1 MKEVNMKKLLFWMV
15 LIVGIVALIGSCKKD
30 EETAATS
37 SGGCTVV
44 NSCSATVSAD
54 NITGIAG
61 GWMSGTYDKMIIHA
75 NSGFAVDNTTGCV
88 SEASLVSGP
97 TGTQSIK
104 YQTVVTGSNSY
115 ANTTAMY
122 SDTSC
127 SVPILT
133 YTWGKSDAALGVDL
147 SGLSVSGYPSTATK
161 FTYKNSCYEIY
172 PYNEAGATYI
182 NTAFAAAGI
191 TTVAGTKLLCQ
202 DNGNTEHGLLHISD
216 STWDGTASDNRTL
229 LMEDEGSTAF
239 STWVSPSTMTR
250 ID

>member
-1 MKEVNMKKLLFWMV
+1 MKKLLFWMV

-30 EETAATS
+30 DDSAATS

-44 NSCSATVSAD
+44 NSGTATVSAD

-61 GWMSGTYDKMIIHA
+61 GWMSGTYDKLITFA
-75 NSGFAVDNTTGCV
+75 NPPLSYAIDNTTGCV
-88 SEASLVSGP
+88 SEASLLSGP
-97 TGTQSIK
+97 TGTSSLQ
-104 YQTVVTGSNSY
+104 YQTVITGANSY
-115 ANTTAMY
+115 AERVAFY
-122 SDTSC
+122 SDSSC
-127 SVPILT
+127 SSPILT
-133 YTWGKSDAALGVDL
+133 YTFGKSDLTLGVDL
-147 SGLSVSGYPSTATK
+147 SGLSVSGKPSTATK

-229 LMEDEGSTAF
+229 LMDDEGSAAF
-239 STWVSPSTMTR
+239 STWDSPSTMTR

>member
-1 MKEVNMKKLLFWMV
+1 MV

-30 EETAATS
+30 ENKAAAT
-37 SGGCTVV
+37 GGCTVV
-44 NSCSATVSAD
+44 NSCSATASTD

-61 GWMSGTYDKMIIHA
+61 PGWMSGTYDKLITFA
-75 NSGFAVDNTTGCV
+75 NPPLSYAIDNTTGCV
-88 SEASLVSGP
+88 SEASLLSGP
-97 TGTQSIK
+97 TGTSSLQ
-104 YQTVVTGSNSY
+104 YQTVITGANSY
-115 ANTTAMY
+115 AERVAFY
-122 SDTSC
+122 SDSSC
-127 SVPILT
+127 SSPNLT
-133 YTWGKSDAALGVDL
+133 YTFGKSDLTLGVDL
-147 SGLSVSGYPSTATK
+147 SGLSVSGKPSTATK

-202 DNGNTEHGLLHISD
+202 DNGDTEHGLLHISD
-216 STWDGTASDNRTL
+216 STWDGTAGDNRTL

>member
-1 MKEVNMKKLLFWMV
+1 MMKKILFWMV
-15 LIVGIVALIGSCKKD
+15 LILGTMALLGSCKKD

-61 GWMSGTYDKMIIHA
+61 GWMSGTYDKLITFA
-75 NSGFAVDNTTGCV
+75 NPPLSYAIDNTTGCV
-88 SEASLVSGP
+88 SEASLLSGP
-97 TGTQSIK
+97 TGTSSLQF
-104 YQTVVTGSNSY
+104 QTVITG
-115 ANTTAMY
+115 ANTYAERVAYY
-122 SDTSC
+122 SDSSC
-127 SVPILT
+127 SSPILT
-133 YTWGKSDAALGVDL
+133 YTFGKSDLTLGVAL
-147 SGLSVSGYPSTATK
+147 SGLSVSNKPSTATK

-182 NTAFAAAGI
+182 NTAFAAAGV

-202 DNGNTEHGLLHISD
+202 DNGNTEHGLLNISD

-239 STWVSPSTMTR
+239 STWDSPSTLTR

>member
-1 MKEVNMKKLLFWMV
+1 MKKILFWMV
-15 LIVGIVALIGSCKKD
+15 LIVGIMALMGSCKKD
-30 EETAATS
+30 ENAAAT

-44 NSCSATVSAD
+44 NSCSATASAD

-61 GWMSGTYDKMIIHA
+61 GWMSGTYDKLITFA
-75 NSGFAVDNTTGCV
+75 NPPLSYAIDNTTGCV
-88 SEASLVSGP
+88 SEASLLSGP
-97 TGTQSIK
+97 TGTSSLQF
-104 YQTVVTGSNSY
+104 QTVITG
-115 ANTTAMY
+115 ANTYAERSAFY
-122 SDTSC
+122 SDSSC
-127 SVPILT
+127 SSPILT
-133 YTWGKSDAALGVDL
+133 YTFGKSDLTLGADL

-182 NTAFAAAGI
+182 NTTFAAAGI

-202 DNGNTEHGLLHISD
+202 DNGNTYHGLLNISD

-229 LMEDEGSTAF
+229 LMDDEGSAAF

>member
-1 MKEVNMKKLLFWMV
+1 MKKILFWMI
-15 LIVGIVALIGSCKKD
+15 LIVGIVALVGSCKKD
-30 EETAATS
+30 DKTAAT

-44 NSCSATVSAD
+44 TSCSSTASAD

-61 GWMSGTYDKMIIHA
+61 GWMSGTYDKLITFA
-75 NSGFAVDNTTGCV
+75 NPPLSYAIDNTTGCV
-88 SEASLVSGP
+88 SEASLLSGP
-97 TGTQSIK
+97 TGTSSLQ
-104 YQTVVTGSNSY
+104 YQTVITGANSY
-115 ANTTAMY
+115 AERVAFY
-122 SDTSC
+122 SDSSC
-127 SVPILT
+127 SSPILT
-133 YTWGKSDAALGVDL
+133 YTFGKSDAALGVDL
-147 SGLSVSGYPSTATK
+147 SGLSVSGKPSTATK

-239 STWVSPSTMTR
+239 STWDSPSTMTR